1 MGSWSDDEWLILQLG
16 PLWVVSAVL
25 GRSRFDG
32 LEQQAVA
39 ASVLDA
45 PEGNSALPWQL
56 MQAVERNADTLF
68 ERLTRDNRSI
78 VSGLGQVTT
87 LLKRVDAETSRRTR
101 EAMLRVGAGVARARG
116 PFGRRILEQD
126 AQQLALVAYILE
138 APIEAAEGRPLDA
151 GALV

>member
-1 MGSWSDDEWLILQLG
+1 MGSWSDDEWLTLQLG

-68 ERLTRDNRSI
+68 ERLTGDNRFI

-87 LLKRVDAETSRRTR
+87 LLERVDAETSRRTR